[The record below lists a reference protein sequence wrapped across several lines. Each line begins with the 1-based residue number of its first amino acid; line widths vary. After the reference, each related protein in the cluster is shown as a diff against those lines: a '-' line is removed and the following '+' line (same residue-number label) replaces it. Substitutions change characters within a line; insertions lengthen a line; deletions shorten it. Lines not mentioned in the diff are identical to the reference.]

1 MKKRVLTALFLLMM
15 MGQAANAEGKLVPVG
30 YSGYSDYPQ
39 EVSAY
44 YTNGMDYLKSN
55 QYTKAISEFRKA
67 LRENPQDKSS
77 KIQLVNA
84 YILRA
89 QYYNNQQTDYNR
101 AANDLRSAIFYM
113 KYFENA
119 PVDAQYITDLNAM
132 EDNLNNIL
140 YAIKADQTPKGRY
153 MMGKSLRAQGEF
165 AAAIVEFQKSQ
176 NDVNYRK
183 DSLANMGE
191 IYYIMNLNAQAA
203 SYLDQALVLDPKN
216 STLHLKLAGA
226 YERLGQIDN
235 AVKEY
240 NLALTKS
247 DDNQEILMS
256 LENIWRQRVA
266 QNPNDAEAHANLG
279 AVFQRKNDFDSALA
293 QYEKAEQLNPS
304 NVTTRLNMGTLY
316 QAKKE
321 YETAIEAYDTIIA
334 VNPNFMPAYL
344 YKAQC
349 YKALGNKDAALQNY
363 KLALNL
369 EPSNQDIKA
378 EMFDM
383 YENTMT
389 PEQKLAFINQQ
400 LQKEPNNADL
410 TYKYAFELH
419 KAGRIAEAIPYYS
432 QSIKLD
438 PKNEDAY
445 LNLAQCHQQ
454 QGNFEQARSILTN
467 AKGLFPEN
475 TLVKKQLASI
485 DAESSSLLYSKASE
499 LFNQKKFQE
508 AIAMYQKIVPA
519 TPEALVGIGACF
531 QSMNDNA
538 SAASYY
544 VKSFALDSKNADTAY
559 YAALAYSNIENFT
572 QAKAYANKALAI
584 EPANKN
590 AKELLTYVIEQE
602 NTEKMDKAI
611 ALFEKQQYAQAL
623 SLLNTVIAQDPK
635 DSNAYY
641 YRAMVYDAQKKYANA
656 INDYKKALTYNPQMT
671 IANYSIAI
679 DYDYLAQ
686 YANALFYHKKYLSE
700 TQKAGETNDYTRY
713 SARRI
718 QDLKK
723 YEQKPTTPAANK
735 TQGAQNVKPAAKK

>member
-1 MKKRVLTALFLLMM
+1 MKKRVLTALFLLLIMS
-15 MGQAANAEGKLVPVG
+15 QAANAEGKLVPVG
-30 YSGYSDYPQ
+30 YSGYSDYPM

-44 YTNGMDYLKSN
+44 YTNGMDYINSH

-67 LRENPQDKSS
+67 LRENSLDKSS
-77 KIQLVNA
+77 RIQLVNA

-113 KYFENA
+113 KYFDNA

-165 AAAIVEFQKSQ
+165 AAAIVEFQKAQ

-183 DSLANMGE
+183 SSLANLGE
-191 IYYIMNLNAQAA
+191 IYYIMNLNEQAA
-203 SYLDQALVLDPKN
+203 SFLDQALVLDPKN
-216 STLHLKLAGA
+216 SNLHLKLAGA
-226 YERLGQIDN
+226 YERLGQIDK

-247 DDNQEILMS
+247 GDNQEILMS
-256 LENIWRQRVA
+256 LENIWKQRVA

-279 AVFQRKNDFDSALA
+279 AVYQKKNDFTSALA

-304 NVTTRLNMGTLY
+304 NITTRLNMGTLY

-334 VNPNFMPAYL
+334 VNPNFMLPYL

-349 YKALGNKDAALQNY
+349 YNALGNKDAAMQNY

-369 EPSNQDIKA
+369 EPSNQMIKD
-378 EMFDM
+378 EMFAM
-383 YENTMT
+383 YETTMT
-389 PEQKLAFINQQ
+389 PEQKLSFIYQQ
-400 LQKEPNNADL
+400 LQKDASNSDL
-410 TYKYAFELH
+410 NYKYAYELH
-419 KAGRIAEAIPYYS
+419 KAGKVAEAATYYN

-438 PKNEDAY
+438 PKNENAY
-445 LNLAQCHQQ
+445 LNLAQCYQQ
-454 QGNFEQARSILTN
+454 QGNFDQARSVLTN
-467 AKGLFPEN
+467 AKGLFPDN
-475 TLVKKQLASI
+475 DLVKKQLASI

-519 TPEALVGIGACF
+519 TPESLVGIGACY
-531 QSMNDNA
+531 QSLNDNT

-544 VKSFALDSKNADTAY
+544 VKSLAIDPKNADTAY

-572 QAKAYANKALAI
+572 QAKTYANKALAI
-584 EPANKN
+584 DPANKH

-611 ALFEKQQYAQAL
+611 ELFEKKQYAQAL
-623 SLLNTVIAQDPK
+623 TLLNTVIAQDPK

-641 YRAMVYDAQKKYANA
+641 YRGMVYDAQKKYANA
-656 INDYKKALTYNPQMT
+656 INDYKKALFYNPQMT
-671 IANYSIAI
+671 IANYSLAI

-686 YANALFYHKKYLSE
+686 YANALYYHKKYLSE
-700 TQKAGETNDYTRY
+700 TKKAGETNDYTRY

-718 QDLKK
+718 QDLKQ
-723 YEQKPTTPAANK
+723 YEPKPTNAANTTKTTTPAA
-735 TQGAQNVKPAAKK
+735 KK

>member
-1 MKKRVLTALFLLMM
+1 
-15 MGQAANAEGKLVPVG
+15 
-30 YSGYSDYPQ
+30 
-39 EVSAY
+39 
-44 YTNGMDYLKSN
+44 
-55 QYTKAISEFRKA
+55 
-67 LRENPQDKSS
+67 
-77 KIQLVNA
+77 
-84 YILRA
+84 
-89 QYYNNQQTDYNR
+89 
-101 AANDLRSAIFYM
+101 
-113 KYFENA
+113 
-119 PVDAQYITDLNAM
+119 
-132 EDNLNNIL
+132 
-140 YAIKADQTPKGRY
+140 
-153 MMGKSLRAQGEF
+153 
-165 AAAIVEFQKSQ
+165 
-176 NDVNYRK
+176 
-183 DSLANMGE
+183 MGE
-191 IYYIMNLNAQAA
+191 IYYIMNLNEQAA
-203 SYLDQALVLDPKN
+203 SYLAQALVLDPKN

-247 DDNQEILMS
+247 GDNQEILMS

-544 VKSFALDSKNADTAY
+544 VKSFAIDSKNADTAY